1 MASMIDRNADGRT
14 APLLEAFDHVHVFVR
29 DRAASEH
36 WYAAVLGLGRSKDLE
51 FWASPEGPLTLQNV
65 SGSIHLALFER
76 EPRPCRS
83 TIALRVGAEQ
93 YVQWRDHL
101 TRMLAGA
108 VTEEDHTA
116 SMSLYFSDI
125 DGNPYEITTYER
137 GGLTRTIVE

>member
-1 MASMIDRNADGRT
+1 MASMIDPNADGRT
-14 APLLEAFDHVHVFVR
+14 AAPLLEAFDHVHVFVR

-76 EPRPCRS
+76 R
-83 TIALRVGAEQ
+83 AEQ

-125 DGNPYEITTYER
+125 DGNPYEITPTSA
-137 GGLTRTIVE
+137 VV